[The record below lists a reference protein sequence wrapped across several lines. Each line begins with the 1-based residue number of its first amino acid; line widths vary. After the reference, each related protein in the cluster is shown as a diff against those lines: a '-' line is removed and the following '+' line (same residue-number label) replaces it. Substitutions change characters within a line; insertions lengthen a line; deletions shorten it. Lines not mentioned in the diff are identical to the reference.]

1 MSPIRC
7 SLLQRDIPGK
17 RLKQLQ
23 TRASL
28 ARSPLRSIRSL
39 QCPYGR
45 ASSVK
50 KTKALRVPRDDR
62 DSSQSTRS
70 DANKYSRK
78 GMAPMSNG
86 WNMPPISGAIPPPRE
101 TEAGSAGK
109 QPAQGYLGLRCA
121 NGVSGPCREVSTRVI
136 VFCSLDIG
144 VMPFLEYLLASE
156 RVL

>member
-1 MSPIRC
+1 MR
-7 SLLQRDIPGK
+7 RDIPGK

-45 ASSVK
+45 VSSVK
-50 KTKALRVPRDDR
+50 KTKAPRVARDDR

-78 GMAPMSNG
+78 GLTPMSNEQKTMTLVETSRQG
-86 WNMPPISGAIPPPRE
+86 SDTPLAHRRPRSPLAGCFPAEPASVSLGGGIASGFD
-101 TEAGSAGK
+101 GQF
-109 QPAQGYLGLRCA
+109 QP
-121 NGVSGPCREVSTRVI
+121 
-136 VFCSLDIG
+136 LDIG